1 MSASSASSTSSTKGS
16 VLSWTA
22 RKSESRPVPRA
33 QLAQR
38 KQLFFYFFLLQSAYC
53 GMENRSMHSEH
64 QKQGALIANSRG
76 VLIGRWGSQFFAFA
90 LRRNNHHRQDLSI
103 PRAPPPLA
111 LSLSLSLRSPSIK
124 EKLKR
129 TTRNASCL
137 PGTTRE
143 PVSLNLMVSRPSSVG
158 MVSFFFLSLDARR
171 TPRGKLLESPNLHAK
186 PAFRAAFRCPI
197 STATAALALSKS
209 IGVLLVE
216 SKRES
221 KQSGD
226 GFQTGPTRE
235 CDSGARAKTNRKGEE
250 K

>member
-1 MSASSASSTSSTKGS
+1 MGVAILRLCPTTQQPSSPRFIDSASPS
-16 VLSWTA
+16 
-22 RKSESRPVPRA
+22 
-33 QLAQR
+33 
-38 KQLFFYFFLLQSAYC
+38 
-53 GMENRSMHSEH
+53 
-64 QKQGALIANSRG
+64 
-76 VLIGRWGSQFFAFA
+76 
-90 LRRNNHHRQDLSI
+90 
-103 PRAPPPLA
+103 PPGA
-111 LSLSLSLRSPSIK
+111 LSLSISPISK
-124 EKLKR
+124 YKR
-129 TTRNASCL
+129 KTQTRNASCL